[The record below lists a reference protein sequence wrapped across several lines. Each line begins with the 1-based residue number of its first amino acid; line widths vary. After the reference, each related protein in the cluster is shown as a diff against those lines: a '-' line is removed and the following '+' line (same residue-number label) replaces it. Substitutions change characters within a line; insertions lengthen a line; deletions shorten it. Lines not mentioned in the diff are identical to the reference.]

1 MSAYTNTDNA
11 TITFVCKPRFKSVAT
26 LFSIISMLLTMIPAI
41 GPAGD
46 EAWENALRVYNLA
59 GFSIV
64 GIVYMVTPLLLL
76 LVYRQALPIE
86 AKILRCFLIF
96 IAGITSYA
104 ICLKEAFV
112 WFMETTGEMPVIE
125 GLSGFLLI
133 VWCYELGLI
142 LSDTWRSHQN
152 QQRR

>member
-1 MSAYTNTDNA
+1 MSTHANTDST
-11 TITFVCKPRFKSVAT
+11 TITIVCKPSFKSVVT
-26 LFSIISMLLTMIPAI
+26 LFSIISLLLTMIPAI

-96 IAGITSYA
+96 IAGIASYA

-112 WFMETTGEMPVIE
+112 WYMETTGEMPVIE

-142 LSDTWRSHQN
+142 LSDTWRSHRN